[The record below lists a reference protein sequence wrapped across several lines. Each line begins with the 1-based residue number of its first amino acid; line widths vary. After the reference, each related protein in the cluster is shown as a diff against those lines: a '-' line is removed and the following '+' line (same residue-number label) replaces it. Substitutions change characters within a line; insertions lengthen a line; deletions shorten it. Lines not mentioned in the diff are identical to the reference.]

1 MLVMRAASSQALLL
15 SSHVGRVSL
24 RNIALIIVLC
34 ATFSLAISTPSVA
47 VFSGDMS
54 PRARS
59 GDADYADGIE
69 AWDAKRWPD
78 VVEAMQ
84 KVVARRP
91 HHDNA
96 WTRLGFALR
105 KLGRFEE
112 SLEAYTKAITLNP
125 HHREA
130 LEYMGEAYLMLDR
143 LGDARDVLARL
154 DGECRRVALVF
165 TDGDFR
171 NGCGE
176 YKELKSKIDA
186 YVASGKLPDRW

>member
-1 MLVMRAASSQALLL
+1 M
-15 SSHVGRVSL
+15 
-24 RNIALIIVLC
+24 
-34 ATFSLAISTPSVA
+34 A

-69 AWDAKRWPD
+69 AFDAKNWQG
-78 VVEAMQ
+78 VVDAMR

-105 KLGRFEE
+105 KLGRYEE
-112 SLEAYTKAITLNP
+112 SIEAYNTAITLNP

-130 LEYMGEAYLMLDR
+130 MEYLGEAYLRLDR
-143 LGDARDVLARL
+143 LADARAVLARL
-154 DGECRRVALVF
+154 DGECKRVALVF

-171 NGCGE
+171 DGCGE
-176 YKELKSKIDA
+176 FKELKTKIDA
-186 YVASGKLPDRW
+186 YVTAGKLPERE